1 VNGVN
6 TVDLLT
12 AAGGGITGT
21 GIASDGSSYTSD
33 GSSSGDTTNWAGIG
47 ADIEQGIFGTVAALN
62 PPTTVVV
69 PAPGYG
75 QTPGTGLLGSS
86 SSSGLL
92 LLIGIVVLVVVLRK

>member
-1 VNGVN
+1 MNGIN

-21 GIASDGSSYTSD
+21 GIPSDGSSYTSD
-33 GSSSGDTTNWAGIG
+33 GSGNTTNWASIG
-47 ADIEQGIFGTVAALN
+47 ADIEQGIVGTVAALN
-62 PPTTVVV
+62 QPTTVVV